1 MSGKNANEQI
11 WRLMNDIGVAMV
23 VTHSGQGDAIRARPM
38 GARPEVE
45 DNAIYFLTDANAP
58 KDHEIANNA
67 NVCLSFADPK
77 GNRFVSLSGTAHV
90 FADSALVAR
99 LWKPFDKAIWSD
111 ANDPVIRV
119 IRVTPDRGEYWEGA
133 GLIASVVSMLTAG
146 AKHERPKLG
155 DSEKV
160 AMDA

>member
-1 MSGKNANEQI
+1 MSGKIPNEQI
-11 WRLMNDIGVAMV
+11 WKLMNDIGIAMIV
-23 VTHSGQGDAIRARPM
+23 SHSGQGDEIRARPM
-38 GARPEVE
+38 AARPMV
-45 DNAIYFLTDANAP
+45 DDHAIYFLTDADAP

-77 GNRFVSLSGTAHV
+77 GNRFASVTGTAQV
-90 FADSALVAR
+90 FADSAMVAR
-99 LWKPFDKAIWSD
+99 VWKTFDKAFWTD
-111 ANDPVIRV
+111 ATDARIRV

-155 DSEKV
+155 ESEKV
-160 AMDA
+160 EM